1 MARAVPAHKRG
12 PQALTFRGR
21 IRGVSG
27 PSRHPPGV
35 AMATFQSAV
44 VETFQL
50 RMDPDAALAFF
61 ADLDNNIRFAHDIE
75 SHEKRGPDS
84 VLYVLKEQRSG
95 TTTYKPRYV
104 LRYTVDPAARTLR
117 WTQLDEPGSTM
128 KIRGIARFSGPA
140 GGPAGDEQVPHP
152 LRDQGPVGHAIG
164 PGVVAQAAAVRPV
177 AEGLIR
183 RGIRGFVER
192 MIAAAEAVA

>member
-1 MARAVPAHKRG
+1 
-12 PQALTFRGR
+12 
-21 IRGVSG
+21 
-27 PSRHPPGV
+27 
-35 AMATFQSAV
+35 MATFQSAV

-75 SHEKRGPDS
+75 SHEKRGPDC

-95 TTTYKPRYV
+95 TTTYKPRYL

-128 KIRGIARFSGPA
+128 KILGLARFSGPA
-140 GGPAGDEQVPHP
+140 GGPTTLHWDEQVEAEV
-152 LRDQGPVGHAIG
+152 PVNRLL
-164 PGVVAQAAAVRPV
+164 AAAVRPV

-192 MIAAAEAVA
+192 MIPAAEARA